1 MLEDLLPYIE
11 KGEATYALKG
21 YRGLNVAGKLKFTK
35 ILVDNH
41 NQLNSFHKKAI
52 QLKECYVGPFI
63 GEFGNFLLHMLP
75 FISYLHKQDVKI
87 HYCGMANQTPFL
99 IDESGSSLLFEFVEL
114 RDFFHEVR
122 PSGNSIEFLPEDV
135 DIQVKGFQKRGNEG
149 LAPYLDIFSNS
160 NLYWYSYR
168 NWQLKGKQHVYNL
181 SNHYG
186 PGGKK
191 NKAVIFPRKMS
202 SEFTPNNGGNWDYN
216 AISEILKKY
225 FEEVVFIGHP
235 SMSAGLDNVSSDRV
249 TLALSADNKNVLQ
262 HCSTAKLVITQ
273 HSGAMHVSG
282 YTQSPV
288 LLIFNGKP
296 PIKGL
301 DDSIRYRKNFE
312 FRETDI
318 SFGYEEIEGYCKKL
332 SGE

>member
-63 GEFGNFLLHMLP
+63 GEFGNFLLHLLP

-149 LAPYLDIFSNS
+149 LAP
-160 NLYWYSYR
+160 
-168 NWQLKGKQHVYNL
+168 
-181 SNHYG
+181 
-186 PGGKK
+186 
-191 NKAVIFPRKMS
+191 
-202 SEFTPNNGGNWDYN
+202 
-216 AISEILKKY
+216 
-225 FEEVVFIGHP
+225 
-235 SMSAGLDNVSSDRV
+235 
-249 TLALSADNKNVLQ
+249 
-262 HCSTAKLVITQ
+262 
-273 HSGAMHVSG
+273 
-282 YTQSPV
+282 
-288 LLIFNGKP
+288 
-296 PIKGL
+296 
-301 DDSIRYRKNFE
+301 
-312 FRETDI
+312 
-318 SFGYEEIEGYCKKL
+318 
-332 SGE
+332 